1 MYHAVV
7 EGGEDPRA
15 SGVKGNAFDAVGF
28 EFKFGQ
34 HCIVFVWS
42 GYYVCLILI
51 EDDIC
56 MEGGKVF
63 R

>member
-34 HCIVFVWS
+34 HCFVFVWS
-42 GYYVCLILI
+42 GYFCLILI
-51 EDDIC
+51 EDDFC

>member
-7 EGGEDPRA
+7 EGGEDPRT

-34 HCIVFVWS
+34 HWFVIVWIL
-42 GYYVCLILI
+42 CLFNFD